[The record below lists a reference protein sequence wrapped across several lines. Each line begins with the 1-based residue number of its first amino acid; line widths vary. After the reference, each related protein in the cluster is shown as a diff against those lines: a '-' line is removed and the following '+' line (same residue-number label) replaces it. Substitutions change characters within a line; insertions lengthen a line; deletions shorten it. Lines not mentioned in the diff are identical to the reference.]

1 LAAFS
6 ILFFFVPNDG
16 FGWWM
21 MMLLQIVISI
31 CTGIIS
37 PLIWSMYADV
47 ADYAELKDG
56 SASTG
61 LIFSSGSMAQ
71 KFGGAFAGWAVM
83 ALLAFFGYNTTE
95 GAAQTPEALDG
106 LMYLMSFIPAGIAIV
121 SIFIVM
127 IYPLDKQRMECINN
141 QLKDIRK

>member
-1 LAAFS
+1 
-6 ILFFFVPNDG
+6 
-16 FGWWM
+16 
-21 MMLLQIVISI
+21 
-31 CTGIIS
+31 
-37 PLIWSMYADV
+37 
-47 ADYAELKDG
+47 
-56 SASTG
+56 
-61 LIFSSGSMAQ
+61 MAK

-95 GAAQTPEALDG
+95 GATQTPEALDG